1 MDTEKLSQWLT
12 VITNI
17 GVIAGIF
24 LLVYE
29 INQNAELMR
38 AEMHAIRAEA
48 KTERQMFLSNDGV
61 ISTISAKLFAA
72 GFPRDPNAFQTLTP
86 EERFRMGVFMEGF
99 KEAVSNWHYQCQ
111 QGLLDQELCEAAYPF
126 QARSLLVQS
135 RAMGV
140 GLTNLR
146 RSFVADLIRL
156 AQESGLPAPNE
167 DGTWPE

>member
-1 MDTEKLSQWLT
+1 MDTEKLGQWLT
-12 VITNI
+12 IATNI

-48 KTERQMFLSNDGV
+48 KTERQMFLANDGV
-61 ISTISAKLFAA
+61 ISTITAKLFAA
-72 GFPRDPNAFQTLTP
+72 GFPRDPEALQTLTP

-99 KEAVSNWHYQCQ
+99 KEAVGNWHYQCQ
-111 QGLLDQELCEAAYPF
+111 EGLLDVELCEAAFPF

-135 RAMGV
+135 HAMGV
-140 GLTNLR
+140 SLSNLR
-146 RSFVADLIRL
+146 RSFIAELINI
-156 AQESGLPAPNE
+156 AEEAGLPAPNE